1 MNLPTKITVT
11 RILMLPVL
19 IVLFCLETHFYGIGN
34 KQTGDILC
42 FVTSLLYIA
51 TALTDFLDGYLA
63 RKYNQVTTL
72 GKFLDPIADKVCVL
86 TGLAFIMQG
95 NFIYGMPYVAMI
107 CTIVIIARELII
119 GLFRQIAASKKFI
132 LAADIWG
139 KAKTVLTLAA
149 IGTAQFV
156 PIGGSFGE
164 STMWAAGIM
173 LILATVL
180 TVFSGVNYIVKNKA
194 LFVDNDKNDN
204 GGEEKKTDPLS

>member
-19 IVLFCLETHFYGIGN
+19 IVLFCLEMHFYGKGM
-34 KQTGDILC
+34 KEVGDILC
-42 FVTSLLYIA
+42 YVSSLLYIA
-51 TALTDFLDGYLA
+51 TSLTDFLDGYLA

-86 TGLAFIMQG
+86 TGLTFIV
-95 NFIYGMPYVAMI
+95 NANLIYGMPYVAMI
-107 CTIVIIARELII
+107 CLIVIIARELAI

-139 KAKTVLTLAA
+139 KAKTVITLAA
-149 IGTAQFV
+149 IGTTLFV

-164 STMWAAGIM
+164 STMWAGGIM
-173 LILATVL
+173 LIIATVL
-180 TVFSGVNYIVKNKA
+180 TVYSGINYIVKNKA
-194 LFVDNDKNDN
+194 LFADN
-204 GGEEKKTDPLS
+204 GKKEENGESKE

>member
-1 MNLPTKITVT
+1 
-11 RILMLPVL
+11 MLPVL
-19 IVLFCLETHFYGIGN
+19 IVLFCLEMHFYDIKN
-34 KQTGDILC
+34 KQVGDIIC

-86 TGLAFIMQG
+86 TGLAFIMEG
-95 NFIYGMPYVAMI
+95 NFVDGMPYVAMI

-119 GLFRQIAASKKFI
+119 GLLRQIAASKKFI

-149 IGTAQFV
+149 IGTTLFV

-164 STMWAAGIM
+164 STMWAGGIM
-173 LILATVL
+173 LIAATVL
-180 TVFSGVNYIVKNKA
+180 TVFSGLNYIIKNRA
-194 LFVDNDKNDN
+194 LFSDKDNKEKEQKD
-204 GGEEKKTDPLS
+204 GE

>member
-11 RILMLPVL
+11 RIVMLPIL
-19 IVLFCLETHFYGIGN
+19 IALFCCEMYCYRNGMTEQGN
-34 KQTGDILC
+34 ILC

-86 TGLAFIMQG
+86 TGLAFIMEG
-95 NFIYGMPYVAMI
+95 NFVYGMPYVAMI

-119 GLFRQIAASKKFI
+119 GLLRQIAASKKFI

-149 IGTAQFV
+149 IGTTLFV

-164 STMWAAGIM
+164 STMWAGGIM
-173 LILATVL
+173 LIAATVL
-180 TVFSGVNYIVKNKA
+180 TVFSALNYIIKNKA
-194 LFVDNDKNDN
+194 LFSDKDNKVKEQKD
-204 GGEEKKTDPLS
+204 GE

>member
-11 RILMLPVL
+11 RIIMLPVI
-19 IVLFCLETHFYGIGN
+19 IVLFCFELHYLRAGN
-34 KQTGDILC
+34 KEVSDVLC
-42 FVTSLLYIA
+42 YVSSLLYIA

-63 RKYNQVTTL
+63 RKYNQVTTM

-86 TGLAFIMQG
+86 TGLAFIVEADLV
-95 NFIYGMPYVAMI
+95 YGMPFVAMI
-107 CTIVIIARELII
+107 CLIVIIARELII
-119 GLFRQIAASKKFI
+119 GLLRQIAASKNFI

-149 IGTAQFV
+149 IGTTLFV

-164 STMWAAGIM
+164 STMWAGGIM

-180 TVFSGVNYIVKNKA
+180 TVFSGVNYIFKNKA
-194 LFVDNDKNDN
+194 LFTDN
-204 GGEEKKTDPLS
+204 GKKEQDGESKD

>member
-1 MNLPTKITVT
+1 MNLPTKITLT

-51 TALTDFLDGYLA
+51 TALTDFADGYLA

-86 TGLAFIMQG
+86 TGLVFIMQG

-149 IGTAQFV
+149 IGTALFV

-194 LFVDNDKNDN
+194 LFVDKDKNEN
-204 GGEEKKTDPLS
+204 GGEKKKD

>member
-11 RILMLPVL
+11 RIVMLPVL
-19 IVLFCLETHFYGIGN
+19 IVLFCLEMHFYGIGN
-34 KQTGDILC
+34 KQVGDILC

-86 TGLAFIMQG
+86 TGLAFIMEG
-95 NFIYGMPYVAMI
+95 NFIWGMKYVAMI

-119 GLFRQIAASKKFI
+119 GLLRQIAASKKFI

-139 KAKTVLTLAA
+139 KAKTVITLAA
-149 IGTAQFV
+149 IGTALFV

-173 LILATVL
+173 LIMATVL
-180 TVFSGVNYIVKNKA
+180 TVYSGINYIVKNRA
-194 LFVDNDKNDN
+194 LFSDNKESASD
-204 GGEEKKTDPLS
+204 GAEKKD

>member
-11 RILMLPVL
+11 RIVMLPVL
-19 IVLFCLETHFYGIGN
+19 IVLFCLEMHFYWIGN
-34 KQTGDILC
+34 KQVGDILC

-86 TGLAFIMQG
+86 TGLAFIMEG
-95 NFIYGMPYVAMI
+95 NFIWGMKYVAMI

-119 GLFRQIAASKKFI
+119 GLLRQIAASKKFI

-139 KAKTVLTLAA
+139 KAKTVITLAA
-149 IGTAQFV
+149 IGTALFV

-173 LILATVL
+173 LIMATVL
-180 TVFSGVNYIVKNKA
+180 TVYSGINYIVKNRA
-194 LFVDNDKNDN
+194 LFSDNKESASD
-204 GGEEKKTDPLS
+204 GAEKKD

>member
-1 MNLPTKITVT
+1 MNLPTKITAT
-11 RILMLPVL
+11 RIVMLPVL
-19 IVLFCLETHFYGIGN
+19 IVLFCLEMHFYVIGN
-34 KQTGDILC
+34 KQVGDILC

-86 TGLAFIMQG
+86 TGLAFIMEG
-95 NFIYGMPYVAMI
+95 NFIWGMKYVAMI

-119 GLFRQIAASKKFI
+119 GLLRQIAASKKFI

-139 KAKTVLTLAA
+139 KAKTVITLAA
-149 IGTAQFV
+149 IGTALFV

-173 LILATVL
+173 LIMATVL
-180 TVFSGVNYIVKNKA
+180 TVYSGINYIVKNRA
-194 LFVDNDKNDN
+194 LFSDNKESASD
-204 GGEEKKTDPLS
+204 GAEKKD